1 MESISDIIQN
11 QIGIIEAGL
20 RLAEAVCSA
29 YGYQETNEIKQTR
42 KLLEELKQIK
52 NLPENEQ
59 RDAYVKALKSYNR
72 EGKKSRSKDVS
83 TTRAYCGRMDRPG
96 RSPGVGENTGDE
108 SRNPVD

>member
-1 MESISDIIQN
+1 METISDIIQN

-20 RLAEAVCSA
+20 RLTEVVCSA
-29 YGYQETNEIKQTR
+29 FGFQETNKIKQIR

-72 EGKKSRSKDVS
+72 KGKKSRGKDAP
-83 TTRAYCGRMDRPG
+83 TTRVYRGRMDRLG
-96 RSPGVGENTGDE
+96 RSSGIGKNPGNETG
-108 SRNPVD
+108 NPVD